1 MKKLIYQ
8 TLYATSFFLLI
19 LSSCKKVTDKND
31 INNIK
36 DELVWRDTVLI
47 TAFANNLYLDIPAW
61 NYSQEPTWSGSLDA
75 YTDETRGGSPVTN
88 GTVTADATVNFWPYV
103 SIRKI
108 NTMIKELPTS
118 AGSTQLKNRLTGEA
132 KFLRAFQYFEMV
144 RRSGGVPIIAVPQE
158 LTDDIFVA
166 RDKTSDCINFIVK
179 DLDEAIALLPSVA
192 SGANVGRASK
202 EAALSLKARVLMD
215 WASPRYNPGND
226 MARWDVAYKASTA
239 ALTALNAK
247 GYGLFDSYGSI
258 FLTEMNKEVVFA
270 VRYSNPGRTHNRD
283 AAVRPISVSVNATGG
298 CQPTQEL
305 VDAYPMKDGSD
316 VNTSLTY
323 QQRFANRDDRFYA
336 TIVYNGATYFGRKQ
350 WTFVNSGIDGY
361 KDVNGTYTGYYS
373 KKAIDTTLTAPQG
386 GTSGAD
392 FISIRYA
399 DILLMEAEAANELGN
414 TAPAYEALTKLRARA
429 NITAGA
435 NNLYGLTPAMGIAAM
450 RNRIQKERL
459 VEFAFERI
467 RFFDLL
473 RWNTLSST
481 LNGKTRNGLKLVST
495 TPGTPPNSS
504 TVFTESL
511 EAIDLQPIIIQNN
524 SSFYPLTRAIIQ
536 NNPNLK
542 QTKGWEGGS
551 FDPLL

>member
-1 MKKLIYQ
+1 MKKIIYH
-8 TLYATSFFLLI
+8 TLFATSLFLLV

-36 DELVWRDTVLI
+36 DEQVWRDTVLI

-61 NYSQEPTWSGSLDA
+61 NLGLDT
-75 YTDETRGGSPVTN
+75 YTEETRGGSPVTN
-88 GTVTADATVNFWPYV
+88 GTVTPDATINVWPFV

-108 NTMIKELPTS
+108 NTMIKELPTA
-118 AGSTQLKNRLTGEA
+118 AGSTQLKARLTGEA
-132 KFLRAFQYFEMV
+132 KFLRAYQYFEMV
-144 RRSGGVPIIAVPQE
+144 KRNGGVPIITAPQE
-158 LTDDIFVA
+158 LTDDIFVS
-166 RDKTSDCINFIVK
+166 RDKTSDCINFILK
-179 DLDEAIALLPSVA
+179 DLDEATTLLPSVA
-192 SGANVGRASK
+192 ATANVGRASK
-202 EAALSLKARVLMD
+202 EAALSLKARVLMN
-215 WASPRYNPGND
+215 WASPRFNPNND
-226 MARWDVAYKASTA
+226 LGRWDLAYKACTA
-239 ALTALNAK
+239 ALIALNEK

-270 VRYSNPGRTHNRD
+270 IRFSNPGRTHNRD
-283 AAVRPISVSVNATGG
+283 ATVRPISVSVNATGG

-316 VNTSLTY
+316 VNAALNY
-323 QQRFANRDDRFYA
+323 QQRFASRDDRFYA

-373 KKAIDTTLTAPQG
+373 KKAIDTTLTAPQA

-399 DILLMEAEAANELGN
+399 DIMLMEAEAANELGN
-414 TAPAYEALTKLRARA
+414 TGPAYAALTKLRARA
-429 NITAGA
+429 KITPGI
-435 NNLYGLTPAMGIAAM
+435 NNLYGLTPGMDLSTM
-450 RNRIQKERL
+450 RSRIQKERL
-459 VEFAFERI
+459 VEFAFEHI

-495 TPGTPPNSS
+495 TPGTPPGSS

-524 SSFYPLTRAIIQ
+524 SSFYPLPRSIIQ
-536 NNPNLK
+536 NNPKLL

>member
-1 MKKLIYQ
+1 MKKLIYH
-8 TLYATSFFLLI
+8 TLFAASFFLLV

-36 DELVWRDTVLI
+36 DELVWRDTVLT

-61 NYSQEPTWSGSLDA
+61 NLAMDT
-75 YTDETRGGSPVTN
+75 YTEETRGGGPVTN
-88 GTVTADATVNFWPYV
+88 GTVTPDATINYWPFV

-108 NTMIKELPTS
+108 NTMIKELPAS
-118 AGSTQLKNRLTGEA
+118 SGSSQLKNRLTGEA
-132 KFLRAFQYFEMV
+132 KFLRAYQYFQMV

-158 LTDDIFVA
+158 LTDDIFVS

-179 DLDEAIALLPSVA
+179 DLDEAIALLPSV
-192 SGANVGRASK
+192 SSTANVGRASK

-215 WASPRYNPGND
+215 WASPRYNPTQDPG
-226 MARWDVAYKASTA
+226 RWDLAYKASTA

-247 GYGLFDSYGSI
+247 GYGLFDNYGSI

-270 VRYSNPGRTHNRD
+270 IRYSNPGRTHNRD
-283 AAVRPISVSVNATGG
+283 ASVRPISVSVNATGG

-316 VNTSLTY
+316 VNTALTY
-323 QQRFANRDDRFYA
+323 QQRFSGRDDRFYA

-392 FISIRYA
+392 YVAIRYA

-414 TAPAYEALTKLRARA
+414 TAPAYAALTKLRARA
-429 NITAGA
+429 KITPGA
-435 NNLYGLTPAMGIAAM
+435 NNLYGLTPAMDMGTM
-450 RNRIQKERL
+450 RSRIQKERL
-459 VEFAFERI
+459 VEFAFEHI

-481 LNGKTRNGLKLVST
+481 LHGKTRKGLKLVST
-495 TPGTPPNSS
+495 TPGVAPNVA

-511 EAIDLQPIIIQNN
+511 EAIDLQPMIIQTNSPFYPIPRSIIQNN
-524 SSFYPLTRAIIQ
+524 Q
-536 NNPNLK
+536 NLK
-542 QTKGWEGGS
+542 QTKGWESGS